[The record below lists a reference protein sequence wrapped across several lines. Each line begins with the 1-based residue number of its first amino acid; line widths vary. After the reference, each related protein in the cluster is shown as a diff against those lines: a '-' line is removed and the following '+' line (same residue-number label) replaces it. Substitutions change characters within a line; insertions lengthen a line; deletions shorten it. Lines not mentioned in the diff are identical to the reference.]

1 MAPRSAVVL
10 AAAALSAAMFAGA
23 DAQAF
28 VPVRARFACKR
39 PRAARERD
47 CTLQGPALGLRP
59 WGCAALCLRR

>member
-47 CTLQGPALGLRP
+47 CTQHTALHLG
-59 WGCAALCLRR
+59 